1 MVSKT
6 REKLIDVARQLFAHK
21 GMENT
26 TMSDIANASDKGRR
40 TIYTYFKS
48 KKEIYNAV
56 IERESELLVTRLR
69 EVAAS
74 GISPV
79 EKIGQFMDL
88 RVDAIVDGILQYQDS
103 NVMMKSLFMLNMKRI
118 EKIRYLALEKEC
130 EIIDDIVREGL
141 KSGDFSPERTL
152 NLKPAIIMMLQGLEL
167 SFLRDNFSRLGI
179 DRASIKARMRQHI
192 ISSITK

>member
-26 TMSDIANASDKGRR
+26 TMSDIASASDKGRR

-56 IERESELLVTRLR
+56 IERESELLVARLR

>member
-6 REKLIDVARQLFAHK
+6 RERLIDVARQLFAHK

>member
-167 SFLRDNFSRLGI
+167 SFLRDNFSRFGI